1 MTTDSLRRP
10 ALILAVATAAL
21 LLVPAVAMRYTH
33 EVDWGPGDF
42 VVAAVLLYG
51 AGLTAVVLARRLPG
65 RTNRVLA
72 VGGVLLALALVWV
85 ELAVGIFH

>member
-1 MTTDSLRRP
+1 MTRP
-10 ALILAVATAAL
+10 TRTRTRLAVATAAL

-33 EVDWGPGDF
+33 EVVWGPGDF

-65 RTNRVLA
+65 DRKSV
-72 VGGVLLALALVWV
+72 V
-85 ELAVGIFH
+85 